1 VQWKGSV
8 RSGYVH
14 LCGFS
19 DGERVRGAR
28 RRAPDTPGSRPAKSP
43 LRALLG
49 PSMGLAPS
57 GPPQAAFKFAPG
69 KFVLGS
75 ISSLQVGRDTASC
88 LSRPQ
93 PRIPAGLTW
102 LVNYASA
109 ILMPDS
115 TPLTLSFLFFT
126 EQPLSLRVLF

>member
-1 VQWKGSV
+1 MARCLLFWSV
-8 RSGYVH
+8 ALFRLVEGFRSVALFRSVEGFRSPGYVH

-28 RRAPDTPGSRPAKSP
+28 RRAPDTPVSRPAKSP
-43 LRALLG
+43 LRG
-49 PSMGLAPS
+49 S
-57 GPPQAAFKFAPG
+57 
-69 KFVLGS
+69 LGS

-102 LVNYASA
+102 LVNCASA

-115 TPLTLSFLFFT
+115 TPPTLRFLFFT
-126 EQPLSLRVLF
+126 EMFLSL